1 MPILFDR
8 FYKLESLL
16 VSERLIGYTF
26 DTSIHKSLNQNPVLE
41 FPLILNPLMLLEPG
55 HCIFS
60 KFSIGIL
67 THNFMNSEHSG
78 ILYCLIWAH
87 ELLSR
92 QIPVDR
98 ISE

>member
-1 MPILFDR
+1 
-8 FYKLESLL
+8 
-16 VSERLIGYTF
+16 
-26 DTSIHKSLNQNPVLE
+26 
-41 FPLILNPLMLLEPG
+41 MLLEPG
-55 HCIFS
+55 HCIYC

-92 QIPVDR
+92 QIPVGGSAATVLWAVYLYSPEYMNACTIILSVVR
-98 ISE
+98 VLYRVLN